1 VRYHSRVRVV
11 PLVVSACALAGCD
24 SIWDL
29 EHVEELEC
37 PDAVG
42 HDEDGDTID
51 DVCDACPFADVH
63 GADDDDDGIA
73 LPCDPD
79 PTTPNQVVLFSGFDE
94 ITRTRFLATDG
105 GFKPDAYHV
114 TGTGSAQLIAKLDPA
129 SVWVSVGVDVHRREG
144 TGYSEIGLVFDAI
157 ATTDDTQLNGYLCV
171 LGFGNNETYVETYQ
185 RRRPDS
191 DDPGNHSST
200 PVDIA
205 TFTGTI
211 RAAYDRTAMPAASC
225 SFVATDGSEAAISGT
240 PDMAQAPGDL
250 ALFAQDVDADFRY
263 LFVVTK

>member
-1 VRYHSRVRVV
+1 VV

-29 EHVEELEC
+29 EHIDELEC

-51 DVCDACPFADVH
+51 DACDACPFADAH

-79 PTTPNQVVLFSGFDE
+79 PTTPNQVVLFTGFDPV
-94 ITRTRFLATDG
+94 TRASLVATDG
-105 GFKPDAYHV
+105 GFSGDAYHV
-114 TGTGSAQLIAKLDPA
+114 TGSGSAQLIAKLDPT
-129 SVWVSVGVDVHRREG
+129 SVWVAVGVDVHRREG
-144 TGYSEIGLVFDAI
+144 TGYSEIGLVFDATVT
-157 ATTDDTQLNGYLCV
+157 AANTQLNGFLCV
-171 LGFGNNETYVETYQ
+171 LGFGNDETYVETYD
-185 RRRPDS
+185 RNRPDGDTAS
-191 DDPGNHSST
+191 NHSST

-205 TFTGTI
+205 TFSGTM
-211 RAAYDRTAMPAASC
+211 RAAYGRTGTPAASC
-225 SFVATDGSEAAISGT
+225 TVVAADGSEAAITGT
-240 PDMAQAPGDL
+240 PEMVRAPGDL